1 MPVDL
6 ANLRRAIAALEE
18 GLSIFQREQSNHAD
32 PTLQL
37 LLRDAAIQRF
47 EFTFETAWKT
57 LKRYLQEYGLE
68 QVDRATNR
76 QIFRMGYEQGLLRD
90 AEAWLLYLR
99 QRNLTSHVYDQSVAE
114 AIFRTIPEFL
124 EDARWMLARLEERLT

>member
-1 MPVDL
+1 MPVNL
-6 ANLRRAIAALEE
+6 ANLRRAIAALDE
-18 GLSIFQREQSNHAD
+18 GLSILHREQSHHAD
-32 PTLQL
+32 LTLQI

-68 QVDRATNR
+68 QIDNATNR
-76 QIFRMGYEQGLLRD
+76 QIFRIGYEQGLLRD
-90 AEAWLLYLR
+90 AEAWMVYLR

>member
-18 GLSIFQREQSNHAD
+18 GLSIFQREQSSLAD